1 MRKRS
6 FLVLCCGALLF
17 IAAPAAG
24 QSTDST
30 YLRAEAFLP
39 WNIPDLASNPSA
51 SPHWIGDGARFWYR
65 RETPKGHEF
74 ILVDPTEDT
83 RQPVFDHER
92 LARVLSDA
100 TGESYSARR
109 LPFESFAWDPETGVL
124 RFDLDGRGW
133 ECSLHEDACTE
144 LPRPLDVAGESR
156 SPDGEWSVFVREH
169 DLFARS
175 EGTGDTIRL
184 TDDGER
190 HHAYATPPEGNL
202 RTVTLR
208 RRGARPDPAVAWGP
222 DSRRLL
228 TMRLDERA
236 VEEMHLLETVPPED
250 RYRPRVFS
258 YRYPLPGDSSLP
270 KASLKVVDVEE
281 KTVTPIRSE
290 ALSLTEPSSPV
301 GSRVW
306 WGESGSYV
314 YFLDF
319 SRGRKTVALRAAD
332 VETGRVRTLVRED
345 GDARIDLNAIPV
357 GEPNVR
363 VLAGGDEVVW
373 FSERD
378 GWDQLYLYDG
388 TTGEQKNRI
397 TDGDFVVRDIE
408 FVDADER
415 QIYFTA
421 TGVDDDRDP
430 YLRRLYRAPLDGGR
444 LTLLTPEDADH
455 SIEFAPDGRHFVDN
469 YFWGEQR
476 IRPVSVVRNADG
488 EVIRALEQGSLEGL
502 KATGADLPERISV
515 KAADGQ
521 TDLYGFL
528 YRPSDFDP
536 DRSYPVLE
544 WVYPY
549 PQIVWSS
556 PGIGT
561 ARSQLE
567 HLLEAQAMAELGF
580 VVVTLDGRGTP
591 GRSRIFHH
599 FSYGQLWEGRLQDQV
614 AALRQLDERYPFMD
628 LARVG
633 VYGHSGGGAGTVR
646 AMLEHPDLYKVGVAS
661 SGPQDPR
668 GYHAVGELFQ
678 GFPLDGESWDVQANW
693 RLAEQLE
700 GDLLLVH
707 GALDEN
713 VHPGHTMRL
722 VEALIEANRD
732 FDLLFMP
739 DRGHGLDEDPYFL
752 RRRWDYFVRH
762 LLAADP
768 PEDYSLEGPRQE

>member
-1 MRKRS
+1 MRKS
-6 FLVLCCGALLF
+6 FLLCVGLLLF
-17 IAAPAAG
+17 VAAAVAG
-24 QSTDST
+24 QITDST
-30 YLRAEAFLP
+30 YHRAEAFLP
-39 WNIPDLASNPSA
+39 WNLQDLASNASV

-65 RETPKGHEF
+65 RETPRGHEF
-74 ILVDPTEDT
+74 VVVDPEEDT
-83 RQPVFDHER
+83 RHPVFDHER
-92 LARVLSDA
+92 LARALSDA
-100 TGESYSARR
+100 TEESYSAER
-109 LPFESFAWDPETGVL
+109 LPFESFVWDPEAGVL

-133 ECSLHEDACTE
+133 ECSLPRDGCTE
-144 LPRPLDVAGESR
+144 LPRPLDISGESR
-156 SPDGEWSVFVREH
+156 SPDGRWSAFVHEH

-175 EGTGDTIRL
+175 EGAGDTIRL
-184 TDDGER
+184 TDDGEP

-202 RTVTLR
+202 RTITLR
-208 RRGARPDPAVAWGP
+208 RRGVQPDPDVAWGP

-228 TMRLDERA
+228 TSRLDEQTVR
-236 VEEMHLLETVPPED
+236 EMHLLEPVPPED

-270 KASLKVVDVEE
+270 KASLRVVDVEE
-281 KTVTPIRSE
+281 ETITPIRSE
-290 ALSLTEPSSPV
+290 ALSLTEPFSPI
-301 GSRVW
+301 GSQVW
-306 WGESGSYV
+306 WSKNGNYV

-332 VETGRVRTLVRED
+332 VETGRARILVKE
-345 GDARIDLNAIPV
+345 GSDARIDLNAIPV

-363 VLAGGDEVVW
+363 VLVGGDEVVW

-378 GWDQLYLYDG
+378 DWGQLYLYDG

-408 FVDADER
+408 FIDADER
-415 QIYFTA
+415 LIYFTA

-430 YLRRLYRAPLDGGR
+430 YFRSLYRAPLDGGD

-455 SIEFAPDGRHFVDN
+455 SIEFSPDGRYFVDN

-476 IRPVSVVRNADG
+476 TRPVSVVRNADG

-528 YRPSDFDP
+528 YRPSDFDR
-536 DRSYPVLE
+536 DRKYPVLE

-549 PQIVWSS
+549 PQTVWSS

-591 GRSRIFHH
+591 GRSRTFRH
-599 FSYGQLWEGRLQDQV
+599 FSYGQLLKGRLQDHV
-614 AALRQLDERYPFMD
+614 AALRQLDERYPFLD
-628 LARVG
+628 LDRVG

-646 AMLEHPDLYKVGVAS
+646 AMLEHPDIYKVGVAS
-661 SGPQDPR
+661 SGGQDPR

-678 GFPLDGESWDVQANW
+678 GFPLDGATWDAQANW

-700 GDLLLVH
+700 GKLLLVH

-713 VHPGHTMRL
+713 VHPAHTMRL
-722 VEALIEANRD
+722 VNALIEANRD
-732 FDLLFMP
+732 FDLLLMP
-739 DRGHGLDEDPYFL
+739 SQGHGLDENPYFL

-762 LLAADP
+762 LLPANP
-768 PEDYSLEGPRQE
+768 PADYSFERPPQE